1 MTGSPGG
8 GKIAVKTLFLSPR
21 VPAILGR
28 ARLVRPAHKSKKGD
42 AKMSA
47 KYIFVTGGVVSS
59 LGKGL
64 AAASI
69 GCLLE
74 SRGLKVNLMKFDPY
88 LNVDPGTM
96 SPFQHGEVFVT
107 DDGAETDLD
116 LGHYERFTHAKL
128 TRDNNLTTG
137 RIYEQII
144 TKERRGDYLGKTVQ
158 VIPHVTNEIKNA
170 MRKVAAEGNV
180 TIVEIGGTVGDI
192 ESLPFLEAI
201 RQMRQ
206 ELGRENTV
214 FVHVTLVPWISA
226 AQELKTKPTQHSV
239 KELLSIGIQP
249 DILLCRTDRFLSR
262 EVKSKIALFCNLE
275 DQAVITAKDVD
286 SIYEVPLTF
295 AQEGVDRLAL
305 KYLHLD
311 TPEPDLSKWSDLVRR
326 CYNPRDEVSI
336 AICGKYVEY
345 EDSYKSLKEAL
356 VHGALAMNLKL
367 TVTWIEAEGLEAP
380 GYEEQ
385 LRGFDGI
392 LVPGGFGKRGIE
404 GMLNGIRY
412 AREQQVPYFGICL
425 GMQTAC
431 IEYARNV
438 CGLAGANSSEFDPA
452 TPHRVIYKLREL
464 TGVEE
469 MGGTMRLGAW
479 DCVLTPDSLAA
490 QAYGKTEISERHR
503 HRYEFNREYE
513 ALLTGAGLNL
523 TGTTPDGTYVEIV
536 EIPGHPFFLGCQF
549 HPEFKSKPLEPHPLF
564 ARFIR
569 ASYENR
575 TRAKP
580 VQAEAAKLAV
590 AQS

>member
-1 MTGSPGG
+1 
-8 GKIAVKTLFLSPR
+8 
-21 VPAILGR
+21 
-28 ARLVRPAHKSKKGD
+28 
-42 AKMSA
+42 MSA

-74 SRGLKVNLMKFDPY
+74 ARGIKVNLMKFDPY

-170 MRKVAAEGNV
+170 MRKVAADTEV
-180 TIVEIGGTVGDI
+180 VIVEIGGTVGDI

-206 ELGRENTV
+206 DLGRENTC
-214 FVHVTLVPWISA
+214 FVLVTLIPWIAA

-239 KELLSIGIQP
+239 KEMLSIGIQP
-249 DILLCRTDRFLSR
+249 DILLCRSDRAVPR
-262 EVKSKIALFCNLE
+262 EMRQKIALFCNVE
-275 DQAVITAKDVD
+275 EPAVIAARDVA

-295 AQEGVDRLAL
+295 AAEGVDALAL
-305 KYLHLD
+305 KYLRME
-311 TPEPDLSKWSDLVRR
+311 TPAPDLSRWVDLVHRA
-326 CYNPRDEVSI
+326 YNPQDEVNI
-336 AICGKYVEY
+336 GIVGKYVEY

-356 VHGALAMNLKL
+356 VHGALSHNLRL
-367 TVTWIEAEGLEAP
+367 RVTWIEAEGLEVPDYAL
-380 GYEEQ
+380 Q
-385 LRGFDGI
+385 LQGFDGI

-404 GMLNGIRY
+404 GMLNAIRF
-412 AREQQVPYFGICL
+412 ARETGTPYFGICL

-438 CGLAGANSSEFDPA
+438 CGLVHANSGEFDPA
-452 TPHRVIYKLREL
+452 TPHRIIYKLREL

-479 DCVLTPDSLAA
+479 PCVMEPDSLAA
-490 QAYGKTEISERHR
+490 QAYGTTDISERHR

-513 ALLTGAGLNL
+513 PILTGAGLRL
-523 TGTTPDGTYVEIV
+523 TGTTPDATYVEIV
-536 EIPGHPFFLGCQF
+536 EIPGHPFFIGVQF

-564 ARFIR
+564 RDFIA
-569 ASYENR
+569 ASYRNHAGHL
-575 TRAKP
+575 TQSIAAP
-580 VQAEAAKLAV
+580 VQV
-590 AQS
+590 AI

>member
-1 MTGSPGG
+1 
-8 GKIAVKTLFLSPR
+8 
-21 VPAILGR
+21 
-28 ARLVRPAHKSKKGD
+28 
-42 AKMSA
+42 MSA

-69 GCLLE
+69 GALLE

-116 LGHYERFTHAKL
+116 LGHYERFTHAHL

-170 MRKVAAEGNV
+170 MRKVAANV
-180 TIVEIGGTVGDI
+180 DVAIVEIGGTVGDI

-214 FVHVTLVPWISA
+214 FVHVTLVPWIAA

-262 EVKSKIALFCNLE
+262 EIKSKIAAFCNVE
-275 DQAVITAKDVD
+275 ERAVITAKDVA
-286 SIYEVPLTF
+286 SIYECPLVF
-295 AQEGVDRLAL
+295 PQEGVDTLAL
-305 KYLHLD
+305 KYLRI
-311 TPEPDLSKWSDLVRR
+311 EAKAADLSVAGPRPPRLQPAGRSLDRHRRQVRR
-326 CYNPRDEVSI
+326 VRRQLQVAQRSP
-336 AICGKYVEY
+336 
-345 EDSYKSLKEAL
+345 
-356 VHGALAMNLKL
+356 VHGALAHNLKFR
-367 TVTWIEAEGLEAP
+367 VTWIEAEGLESKHE
-380 GYEEQ
+380 GDESYKSQ
-385 LRGFDGI
+385 LAGFDGI

-404 GMLNGIRY
+404 GMLNAIRY
-412 AREQQVPYFGICL
+412 ARENNVPYFGICL

-431 IEYARNV
+431 IEFARNV
-438 CGLAGANSSEFDPA
+438 CGLNDANSSEFDPA
-452 TPHRVIYKLREL
+452 ARTASSTNSASSPASKRWAEPCASAPGPASWSPARSQPKPTARHPTL
-464 TGVEE
+464 T
-469 MGGTMRLGAW
+469 W
-479 DCVLTPDSLAA
+479 
-490 QAYGKTEISERHR
+490 
-503 HRYEFNREYE
+503 
-513 ALLTGAGLNL
+513 AGLLIRLRSANATATATNSTASTKPSSPAAACASPEPPPTPPTSKSSKSPPIHSSSAASSIPSSNPSRSSRTRSSAPL
-523 TGTTPDGTYVEIV
+523 SRRATGTG
-536 EIPGHPFFLGCQF
+536 
-549 HPEFKSKPLEPHPLF
+549 
-564 ARFIR
+564 
-569 ASYENR
+569 
-575 TRAKP
+575 
-580 VQAEAAKLAV
+580 
-590 AQS
+590 

>member
-1 MTGSPGG
+1 
-8 GKIAVKTLFLSPR
+8 
-21 VPAILGR
+21 
-28 ARLVRPAHKSKKGD
+28 
-42 AKMSA
+42 MSA

-74 SRGLKVNLMKFDPY
+74 ARGLKVNLMKFDPY

-128 TRDNNLTTG
+128 SRDNNLTTG

-158 VIPHVTNEIKNA
+158 VIPHVTNEIKA
-170 MRKVAAEGNV
+170 AARKIGADCDVA
-180 TIVEIGGTVGDI
+180 IIEIGGTVGDI

-214 FVHVTLVPWISA
+214 FVHVTLIPWIAA

-239 KELLSIGIQP
+239 KEMLSIGIQP
-249 DILLCRTDRFLSR
+249 DILLCRADR
-262 EVKSKIALFCNLE
+262 EVPRDMREKIAAFCNVE
-275 DQAVITAKDVD
+275 QAGVVIARDCD
-286 SIYEVPLTF
+286 SIYGVPLNL
-295 AQEGVDRLAL
+295 AEQGVDTLAL
-305 KYLHLD
+305 KYLHIEAKEADL
-311 TPEPDLSKWSDLVRR
+311 TPWQDIVHRA
-326 CYNPRDEVSI
+326 YNPKDVVNI
-336 AICGKYVEY
+336 AIVGKYVEY

-356 VHGALAMNLKL
+356 VHGSLAENLKL
-367 TVTWIEAEGLEAP
+367 NVTWIEAEGLECDD
-380 GYEEQ
+380 YHSQ
-385 LRGFDGI
+385 LEGFDGI

-404 GMLNGIRY
+404 GMLNAIRF
-412 AREQQVPYFGICL
+412 ARESKTPYFGICL

-438 CGLAGANSSEFDPA
+438 AGLAKANSGEFDPA
-452 TPHRVIYKLREL
+452 TPHRIIYKLREL

-469 MGGTMRLGAW
+469 MGGTMRLGAYT
-479 DCVLTPDSLAA
+479 CRMEPDSLAA
-490 QAYGKTEISERHR
+490 KAYGTTEISERHR

-513 ALLTGAGLNL
+513 AVLVGAGLRL
-523 TGTTPDGTYVEIV
+523 TGSSPEGTYVEIV
-536 EIPGHPFFLGCQF
+536 EIPEHPFFVGCQF

-564 ARFIR
+564 HAFVK
-569 ASYENR
+569 ASYANR
-575 TRAKP
+575 GQHASAKAER
-580 VQAEAAKLAV
+580 AEAKA
-590 AQS
+590 

>member
-1 MTGSPGG
+1 
-8 GKIAVKTLFLSPR
+8 
-21 VPAILGR
+21 
-28 ARLVRPAHKSKKGD
+28 
-42 AKMSA
+42 MSA

-74 SRGLKVNLMKFDPY
+74 ARGLRVNLMKFDPY

-116 LGHYERFTHAKL
+116 LGHYERFTHARL
-128 TRDNNLTTG
+128 SRDNNLTTG

-170 MRKVAAEGNV
+170 MRKVAQDTDV

-206 ELGRENTV
+206 DLGRENTV
-214 FVHVTLVPWISA
+214 FVHVTLIPWIAA

-239 KELLSIGIQP
+239 KEMLSIGIQP
-249 DILLCRTDRFLSR
+249 DILLCRTDRAVPR
-262 EVKSKIALFCNLE
+262 EMRQKIAAFCNVE
-275 DQAVITAKDVD
+275 EAAVIAARDVP
-286 SIYEVPLTF
+286 SIYEVPLNF
-295 AQEGVDRLAL
+295 AQEGVDELAL
-305 KYLHLD
+305 KYLHINASA
-311 TPEPDLSKWSDLVRR
+311 PDLSKWQDIVYRA
-326 CYNPRDEVSI
+326 YNPQDEVSI
-336 AICGKYVEY
+336 AIVGKYVEY

-356 VHGALAMNLKL
+356 VHGALAHNLKL
-367 TVTWIEAEGLEAP
+367 RVTWIEAEGLETRDAEGKP
-380 GYEEQ
+380 TSEFIHQ
-385 LRGFDGI
+385 LAGFDGI

-404 GMLNGIRY
+404 GMLNAIRF
-412 AREQQVPYFGICL
+412 ARETGTPYFGICL

-431 IEYARNV
+431 IEFARNV
-438 CGLAGANSSEFDPA
+438 CGLAGANSGEFDPA
-452 TPHRVIYKLREL
+452 TPHRIIYKLREL

-479 DCVLTPDSLAA
+479 PCVLEPGSLAA
-490 QAYGKTEISERHR
+490 QAYETTDISERHR

-513 ALLTGAGLNL
+513 AILTGGGLRL
-523 TGTTPDGTYVEIV
+523 TGTTPDATYVEIV

-564 ARFIR
+564 RDFVA
-569 ASYENR
+569 ASYR
-575 TRAKP
+575 YGIAQRP
-580 VQAEAAKLAV
+580 QAPATAAVPQTA
-590 AQS
+590 

>member
-1 MTGSPGG
+1 
-8 GKIAVKTLFLSPR
+8 
-21 VPAILGR
+21 
-28 ARLVRPAHKSKKGD
+28 
-42 AKMSA
+42 MSS

-64 AAASI
+64 SAASI

-116 LGHYERFTHAKL
+116 LGHYERFTHAHL

-170 MRKVAAEGNV
+170 MRKVAGTSDV

-214 FVHVTLVPWISA
+214 FVHLTLVPWISA

-239 KELLSIGIQP
+239 KEMLSIGIQP
-249 DILLCRTDRFLSR
+249 DMLLCRTDRFLSR
-262 EVKSKIALFCNLE
+262 EIKSKIALFCNLE
-275 DQAVITAKDVD
+275 EQAVITANDVE

-295 AQEGVDRLAL
+295 AREGVDSLLLR
-305 KYLHLD
+305 YLRIE
-311 TPEPDLSKWSDLVRR
+311 TPPADLSRWEEIVRR
-326 CYNPRDEVSI
+326 SYNPQDEVSI
-336 AICGKYVEY
+336 GIVGKYVEY

-356 VHGALAMNLKL
+356 VHGALAHNLRL
-367 TVTWIEAEGLEAP
+367 RVTWIEAEGLEVS
-380 GYEEQ
+380 GFESQ
-385 LRGFDGI
+385 LAGFDGI

-404 GMLNGIRY
+404 GMLNAIRY
-412 AREQQVPYFGICL
+412 ARENKVPYFGICL

-431 IEYARNV
+431 IEFARNV
-438 CGLAGANSSEFDPA
+438 CQLHGANSSEFDPA
-452 TPHRVIYKLREL
+452 TAHRVIYKLREL

-479 DCVLTPDSLAA
+479 ACMLDPDSLAFK
-490 QAYGKTEISERHR
+490 AYGVSEISERHR

-513 ALLTGAGLNL
+513 ALLTGAGLRI
-523 TGTTPDGTYVEIV
+523 TGTTPDATYVEIV
-536 EIPGHPFFLGCQF
+536 ELRDHPFFLGCQF

-564 ARFIR
+564 SAFVK
-569 ASYENR
+569 ASYGN
-575 TRAKP
+575 RAKALP
-580 VQAEAAKLAV
+580 DSAV
-590 AQS
+590 SVEVARA

>member
-1 MTGSPGG
+1 
-8 GKIAVKTLFLSPR
+8 
-21 VPAILGR
+21 
-28 ARLVRPAHKSKKGD
+28 
-42 AKMSA
+42 MSA

-74 SRGLKVNLMKFDPY
+74 SRGLRVNLMKFDPY
-88 LNVDPGTM
+88 LNVDPGTL

-116 LGHYERFTHAKL
+116 LGHYERFTHARL
-128 TRDNNLTTG
+128 SRDNNLTTG

-170 MRKVAAEGNV
+170 MRKVATDNDV

-206 ELGRENTV
+206 ECGRENTV
-214 FVHVTLVPWISA
+214 FVHVTLVPWIGA

-249 DILLCRTDRFLSR
+249 DILLCRTDRFLSH
-262 EVKSKIALFCNLE
+262 EIKGKIALFCNLE
-275 DQAVITAKDVD
+275 ERAVIAAKDVV

-295 AQEGVDRLAL
+295 AQEGVDKLAL
-305 KYLHLD
+305 KYLHIEAK
-311 TPEPDLSKWSDLVRR
+311 EPDLTRWKQLVDR
-326 CYNPRDEVSI
+326 CYHPRDEVSI
-336 AICGKYVEY
+336 GIVGKYVEY

-356 VHGALAMNLKL
+356 VHGALADDLKL
-367 TVTWIEAEGLEAP
+367 RVTWVEAEGLESKRP
-380 GYEEQ
+380 GDRQYEEQ
-385 LRGFDGI
+385 LAGFDGI

-404 GMLNGIRY
+404 GMLNAIRY
-412 AREQQVPYFGICL
+412 ARENAVPYFGICL

-431 IEYARNV
+431 IEFARNV
-438 CGLAGANSSEFDPA
+438 CGLAGASSSEFDPA
-452 TPHRVIYKLREL
+452 TPHRIIFKLREL

-479 DCVLTPDSLAA
+479 PCVLAEDSIAA
-490 QAYGKTEISERHR
+490 RSYEALQISERHR

-513 ALLTGAGLNL
+513 ALLTGAGLKI
-523 TGTTPDGTYVEIV
+523 TGTTPDSTYVEIV
-536 EIPGHPFFLGCQF
+536 EIPDHPFFLGCQF

-564 ARFIR
+564 RSFIT
-569 ASYENR
+569 ASYQNR
-575 TRAKP
+575 LRSHSESANLDSLT
-580 VQAEAAKLAV
+580 
-590 AQS
+590 QSLQ